1 MVARYQAAGIRAKV
15 PRGSK
20 PVAYSSGVLRMDE
33 AGPASSGGTES
44 IPAPASLIPPGH
56 TSASPNIVSSMG
68 FGHRRFKLM
77 MSKNITHLSDV
88 PNISLNQNGSHSRSA
103 RVCYGLVEGN
113 MASLVR
119 VGEKRGGTLHD
130 LQTGHRLLSMT
141 HRPMHLCLLLAPS
154 TKLTQKA
161 RGRDG

>member
-1 MVARYQAAGIRAKV
+1 MVARYQAAGIRAGI
-15 PRGSK
+15 PQGSQ
-20 PVAYSSGVLRMDE
+20 PVAYSSEGLRMDE
-33 AGPASSGGTES
+33 AGPVSSGGTES
-44 IPAPASLIPPGH
+44 IPAPASLIPPGQ
-56 TSASPNIVSSMG
+56 TSASPNIMG

-77 MSKNITHLSDV
+77 MSKNIIHLSDV

-130 LQTGHRLLSMT
+130 LQTGQRLLSMT